1 LNARTIKTITRDPRF
16 FCGMTFP
23 KADLDSPWKH
33 VLRTYFP
40 QAMAFFFPNTA
51 ELIDWSKPYTFLDKE
66 FQKVAQDAEVGR
78 RYADQL
84 VQVSLKQGETLWLLI
99 HLEVQSQAEP
109 GFEKRMFTYCLRI
122 FDQFGQMPTSLAILC
137 DESQTWRPQSYRQEY
152 PDSSIDF
159 RFGTVKL
166 IDFRSCWEAL
176 EHNPNPFAVVVMSH
190 LRMMETRSNAQR
202 RKTWKLA
209 LIRGLYDRGLDRQ
222 DILNLYKFI
231 DWVMLL
237 PKGLEKTFWQEL
249 RAFEEERKVTY
260 VTTGERIGFEQ
271 GRQEGELTLILRQ
284 LSRRVGGITPDIEA
298 EIRALSLTKLETL
311 GEALLD
317 FSKPSDLRDWLGLH

>member
-1 LNARTIKTITRDPRF
+1 
-16 FCGMTFP
+16 MTLP
-23 KADLDSPWKH
+23 KADLDSPWKD

-40 QAMAFFFPNTA
+40 QAIQFFFPNTA

-66 FQKVAQDAEVGR
+66 FQKISKDAEVGR

-84 VQVSLKQGETLWLLI
+84 VQVSLKSGKTLWLLI
-99 HLEVQSQAEP
+99 HLEVQSQAEV
-109 GFEKRMFTYCLRI
+109 GFEARMFTYCLRI

-137 DESQTWRPQSYRQEY
+137 DKSQTWRPHHYAIKY
-152 PDSSIDF
+152 PDSFLDF
-159 RFGTVKL
+159 GFGTVKL
-166 IDFRSCWEAL
+166 IDFRSRWEEL
-176 EHNPNPFAVVVMSH
+176 EQSPNPFSVIVMAH
-190 LRMMETRSNAQR
+190 LKTMETRSNAQQ

-237 PKGLEKTFWQEL
+237 PKGLENTFWQEL

-271 GRQEGELTLILRQ
+271 GALQGRQEGIQEGIQQGRHEGELTLVLRQ
-284 LSRRVGGITPDIEA
+284 LARRVGGITPNVEA
-298 EIRALSLTKLETL
+298 EVRALSLTQLEAL

-317 FSKPSDLRDWLGLH
+317 FSQPSDLRDWLVLQ

>member
-1 LNARTIKTITRDPRF
+1 
-16 FCGMTFP
+16 
-23 KADLDSPWKH
+23 
-33 VLRTYFP
+33 
-40 QAMAFFFPNTA
+40 
-51 ELIDWSKPYTFLDKE
+51 
-66 FQKVAQDAEVGR
+66 
-78 RYADQL
+78 
-84 VQVSLKQGETLWLLI
+84 
-99 HLEVQSQAEP
+99 
-109 GFEKRMFTYCLRI
+109 
-122 FDQFGQMPTSLAILC
+122 MPTSLAILC

-166 IDFRSCWEAL
+166 IDFLSGWEAL
-176 EHNPNPFAVVVMSH
+176 EQNPNPFAVVAMSH
-190 LRMMETRSNAQR
+190 LRMMETRLNAQR

-271 GRQEGELTLILRQ
+271 GALQGRQEGIQQGIQEGELTLILRQ
-284 LSRRVGGITPDIEA
+284 LSRRVGEIAPDVEA
-298 EIRALSLTKLETL
+298 EVRALSLTKLEAL

-317 FSKPSDLRDWLGLH
+317 FSQPSDLRDWLGLQ

>member
-1 LNARTIKTITRDPRF
+1 
-16 FCGMTFP
+16 MSFP

-66 FQKVAQDAEVGR
+66 FQKISKDAEVGR

-84 VQVSLKQGETLWLLI
+84 VQVSLKEGETFWLLI
-99 HLEVQSQAEP
+99 HLEVQSQAES

-166 IDFRSCWEAL
+166 IDFRSRWEAL
-176 EHNPNPFAVVVMSH
+176 ERNPNPFAVVVMSH

-271 GRQEGELTLILRQ
+271 GALQGRQEGRQEGIQQGRQEGELTLVLRQ
-284 LSRRVGGITPDIEA
+284 LSRQVGGIAPEA
-298 EIRALSLTKLETL
+298 EAQVRALSLMQLEAL

-317 FSKPSDLRDWLGLH
+317 FSQPSDLRDWLGLQ

>member
-1 LNARTIKTITRDPRF
+1 
-16 FCGMTFP
+16 MTLP
-23 KADLDSPWKH
+23 KADLDSPWKD

-40 QAMAFFFPNTA
+40 QAIAFFFPQTA
-51 ELIDWSKPYTFLDKE
+51 ALIDWGKPYTFLDKE
-66 FQKVAQDAEVGR
+66 FQTVSKDAEVGR

-84 VQVSLKQGETLWLLI
+84 VQVSLKQGEPLWLFI

-109 GFEKRMFTYCLRI
+109 GFEARMFTYCLRI

-137 DESQTWRPQSYRQEY
+137 DESQTWRPQSYTIKY

-159 RFGTVKL
+159 RFGIVKL
-166 IDFRSCWEAL
+166 IDFRSRWEEL
-176 EHNPNPFAVVVMSH
+176 EHISNPFAIVVMAH
-190 LRMMETRSNAQR
+190 LKTMETRPDAQQ

-209 LIRGLYDRGLDRQ
+209 LIRGLYDRGLDGQ

-237 PKGLEKTFWQEL
+237 PKGLENTFWQEL
-249 RAFEEERKVTY
+249 KAFEQERKVTY
-260 VTTGERIGFEQ
+260 VTTGERIGFEKGAQ
-271 GRQEGELTLILRQ
+271 EGRQEGELTLVLRL
-284 LSRRVGGITPDIEA
+284 LSRRIGLISTENEA
-298 EIRALSLTKLETL
+298 QVRALSLTQLEAL

-317 FSKPSDLRDWLGLH
+317 FSQPSDLRDWLGFQ